1 MERKKEIKGGRLE
14 ASPSGSHTGASTGT
28 GVGPSTREK
37 SAKSLK
43 NTKSLKVKIAKTSNS
58 HALNDNMEQS
68 GSTAKELSLLKNE
81 IKDLKERLKNL
92 EENLSVN
99 TKIYDLASDEY
110 ELNFPVD
117 IILKN
122 ISDDEVLALLP
133 ELELY
138 GEGNTESGAIDELK
152 IEMIDIYGMLNDIP
166 DSNLSKKLKSSKR
179 IINKLIK
186 KKNENK

>member
-1 MERKKEIKGGRLE
+1 VERKKEIKGGRLE

-37 SAKSLK
+37 SVKSLK

-122 ISDDEVLALLP
+122 VSDDEV
-133 ELELY
+133 LELY